1 MNRANSM
8 KQTVVKKTGV
18 KKREG
23 KRTLAKK
30 AIKESIH
37 VAIDGETKQLAQEIL
52 NVVGMDM
59 STAIR
64 IYLKKIISEK
74 AIPFEISMDP
84 FYSKSNLEFL
94 DKSIT
99 FKKEYFCCI
108 WINFSNVPSVEPS
121 FTATTW
127 KVYFF

>member
-8 KQTVVKKTGV
+8 KQTAVKKTGV

-23 KRTLAKK
+23 KRTLVKK

-37 VAIDGETKQLAQEIL
+37 VAIDGETKHLAQEIL

-64 IYLKKIISEK
+64 IYLRKVIDEQG
-74 AIPFEISMDP
+74 IPFEVSTDS

-94 DKSIT
+94 DKSI
-99 FKKEYFCCI
+99 KEVNEGKTHI
-108 WINFSNVPSVEPS
+108 MSLEELENMGIDDED
-121 FTATTW
+121 
-127 KVYFF
+127 